1 MLSDRVYGATP
12 AYSAAQRTYLEG
24 ADDGERAVFLDVLR
38 AQRQRLFF
46 TMPEAM
52 AARYELWDLTV
63 FRYAGLYLEVATKI
77 AAGQPAPRAA
87 LAMVVRGLN
96 RIFTGMLVQNQ
107 DELVLATSGGY
118 SQSKR
123 SPLLD
128 ELISVPRAGGEE
140 VNLVADPGDGAF
152 GVSVKLVRGS
162 EIPPVFL
169 TLSPT
174 RFEFLGRVAEGA
186 LPSSFSL
193 ECHEDLL
200 AFKAR
205 LLRETENRR
214 RLDGDDEVTEGEL
227 VLRFIE
233 LSSDGR
239 AQPRR
244 VIVRV

>member
-1 MLSDRVYGATP
+1 MPDEL
-12 AYSAAQRTYLEG
+12 
-24 ADDGERAVFLDVLR
+24 AVD
-38 AQRQRLFF
+38 
-46 TMPEAM
+46 
-52 AARYELWDLTV
+52 YDLWDLTV
-63 FRYAGLYLEVATKI
+63 FRYAGLYLEVAEKL
-77 AAGQPAPRAA
+77 AAKQPVPRQAIT
-87 LAMVVRGLN
+87 MIVRGLN

-107 DELVLATSGGY
+107 DELVLATSGSY

-128 ELISVPRAGGEE
+128 ELISVPRQGGEE
-140 VNLVADPGDGAF
+140 VAIVSDGTGGF
-152 GVSVKLVRGS
+152 SVSVRLVRGS
-162 EIPPVFL
+162 DIPLVTL
-169 TLSPT
+169 ALSPT

-214 RLDGDDEVTEGEL
+214 KLDGDEIVDGEL
-227 VLRFIE
+227 MLRFID
-233 LSSDGR
+233 LGNDGR
-239 AQPRR
+239 AVARR

>member
-1 MLSDRVYGATP
+1 
-12 AYSAAQRTYLEG
+12 
-24 ADDGERAVFLDVLR
+24 
-38 AQRQRLFF
+38 
-46 TMPEAM
+46 
-52 AARYELWDLTV
+52 V
-63 FRYAGLYLEVATKI
+63 FRYAGLYLEVAEKLRDKQ
-77 AAGQPAPRAA
+77 ALPRPALGQI
-87 LAMVVRGLN
+87 VRGLN

-107 DELVLATSGGY
+107 DELVLATSGSY

-128 ELISVPRAGGEE
+128 EVISVPRASGEE
-140 VNLVADPGDGAF
+140 VSLVADDVGGFGA
-152 GVSVKLVRGS
+152 SVRLVRGNDL
-162 EIPPVFL
+162 PLVTL
-169 TLSPT
+169 ALSPT

-214 RLDGDDEVTEGEL
+214 NLDVEAQTVEGEL

-233 LSSDGR
+233 LGSDGR
-239 AQPRR
+239 ANPRR
-244 VIVRV
+244 VVVRA